1 MCVHRP
7 PTRPPTRRAC
17 LQTLLLAGA
26 GNLPAWAS
34 PGPGLDPLLGYA
46 HSLPPL
52 SYEEGGRVQG
62 LFVDLFR
69 EMAAQLG
76 LPAVVEIQPF
86 LRLQQSA
93 MLGPSVVA
101 FPLVR
106 LPERE
111 EMYQWIGPV
120 LRRRVM
126 LYRLAQRQDLE
137 FKGWSRLGG
146 AQVVVNK
153 GTATH
158 RKLLEEFRVPA
169 AQLQV
174 SANYA
179 TAVRMLVA
187 GRADFMAMNELA
199 AAWAARQQG
208 LASDALRPVQELDG
222 DGAYWF
228 GVVPGAKPLAQA
240 LQEGL
245 EQLRRQGRVEALRRQ
260 YGV

>member
-1 MCVHRP
+1 MDQV
-7 PTRPPTRRAC
+7 
-17 LQTLLLAGA
+17 Q
-26 GNLPAWAS
+26 
-34 PGPGLDPLLGYA
+34 GYA

-52 SYEEGGRVQG
+52 SFEEGGRVQG

-69 EMAAQLG
+69 EMTAQLG
-76 LPAVVEIQPF
+76 VAATVEIQPF

-111 EMYQWIGPV
+111 DMYLWIGPV

-126 LYRLAQRQDLE
+126 LYRLSQRTDLE
-137 FKGWSRLGG
+137 FKGWSRLGS

-158 RKLLEEFRVPA
+158 RKLLDEFRVPP

-179 TAVRMLVA
+179 TALRMLVA
-187 GRADFMAMNELA
+187 GRAEFMAMNELA
-199 AAWAARQQG
+199 AAWAVRQLG

-228 GVVPGAKPLAQA
+228 GVIPSARGLGQA
-240 LQEGL
+240 LQEAL
-245 EQLRRQGRVEALRRQ
+245 AVMQRQGRVDALRRQ